1 MTYNQIIERN
11 QEFSDAHRDLNNF
24 GVGGDFDMVLGD
36 QENPYRYNLM
46 WMEDLPS
53 PIETGLESFNF
64 RVYFLGQVTE
74 LEHRE
79 GDLIST
85 NRNEV
90 ISNMRSVA
98 IDFLSYWKQLRSDN
112 NVRFSILT
120 TINVSEDITPDK
132 LYGVNIDVSF
142 KVLQAF
148 NKCIIP
154 MSGIPTPESQ
164 DVSIY
169 GNDTLMVTVA
179 CGNNYEFEIRNES
192 GDLVGT
198 WNAITKIWT
207 VPDGGGSASIDI
219 AVNGTPFY
227 TGVSTNQDLPVKD
240 STGANNVGSKV
251 GSEWRISDTQV
262 ILKNTANET
271 LNTQNF
277 YAESQAN
284 EMVADNVT
292 SDFNGVTLLQE
303 TPSGQNK
310 SFSVVDSNE
319 DPIGSINSDLPNS
332 TQVLVSDSV
341 VTIGTQ
347 SPADPL
353 TPIRSQQNKTI
364 NLVDAIDQ
372 DPVLVTVATDTESL
386 ADLII
391 PNSQVLVK
399 DSAGTTLHT
408 KVVKAGGSANQT
420 VSDVT
425 QTLNG
430 SAITNN
436 KAQTSKAITIRYANN
451 DPVVVTTITDTE
463 TVFIGE
469 VPNPLNT
476 SNPFKTGQTT
486 SYVANDD
493 GALER
498 GNGVSFITL
507 SHNNYFGN
515 TNRFTDELGGQTYT
529 NGWIIDWSSYNQVN
543 GNFIMWNNTY
553 EAAATWANA
562 LAAQPYTRGSHADW
576 YLPNES
582 EIYNLL
588 NRSVSPSTNYAPFNI
603 NVTSNNNGLW
613 TTTTVPNNTLAAYYF
628 SGSAANNT
636 ITGSAKTANQRFIL
650 MRYGNISEL

>member
-1 MTYNQIIERN
+1 VTYNQIIERN
-11 QEFSDAHRDLNNF
+11 QEFSNAHDDLNNF

-36 QENPYRYNLM
+36 QENPYRYPLM

-132 LYGVNIDVSF
+132 LFGVNIDVSF
-142 KVLQAF
+142 KVLQTF

-192 GDLVGT
+192 GNLVGT

-207 VPDGGGSASIDI
+207 VPGGGGSVDIEMNGNAFLSGQTGTVDIPVWDENDNPTGFDDGGVWRIGNSNVNVNDNLVASL
-219 AVNGTPFY
+219 VPSSNLNLY
-227 TGVSTNQDLPVKD
+227 TKD
-240 STGANNVGSKV
+240 SAGNN
-251 GSEWRISDTQV
+251 
-262 ILKNTANET
+262 
-271 LNTQNF
+271 
-277 YAESQAN
+277 
-284 EMVADNVT
+284 
-292 SDFNGVTLLQE
+292 
-303 TPSGQNK
+303 
-310 SFSVVDSNE
+310 
-319 DPIGSINSDLPNS
+319 
-332 TQVLVSDSV
+332 
-341 VTIGTQ
+341 IGTQ
-347 SPADPL
+347 NGNDTDVDDSLITLITQAVPYAL
-353 TPIRSQQNKTI
+353 TPLRAEQPKSLSII
-364 NLVDAIDQ
+364 DAIDF
-372 DPVLVTVATDTESL
+372 DPIQVTVASDTEG
-386 ADLII
+386 AAEFVI

-430 SAITNN
+430 AAITNN

-451 DPVVVTTITDTE
+451 DPVTVTTITDTE

-469 VPNPLNT
+469 VPNVVVPLNT

-493 GALER
+493 GDLKR
-498 GNGVSFITL
+498 GNGASFTTL

-515 TNRFTDELGGQTYT
+515 ANRFTDDLGGQTYT
-529 NGWIIDWSSYNQVN
+529 SGWVIDWATWNQIT
-543 GNFIMWNNTY
+543 GDFIMWYKT
-553 EAAATWANA
+553 AQAGATWTNA
-562 LAAQPYTRGSHADW
+562 MAGQPYNVGGFADC
-576 YLPNES
+576 YLPNAT
-582 EIYNLL
+582 EIGQLYNFELASAL
-588 NRSVSPSTNYAPFNI
+588 NYAPFNYT
-603 NVTSNNNGLW
+603 VFGTASNLW
-613 TTTTVPNNTLAAYYF
+613 TSTTVPSATTTAIAFQGLVVEAAR
-628 SGSAANNT
+628 
-636 ITGSAKTANQRFIL
+636 AKTLVIAFFV

>member
-11 QEFSDAHRDLNNF
+11 QEFSDAHRDLKNF

-36 QENPYRYNLM
+36 QENPYRYPLM

-64 RVYFLGQVTE
+64 RVYFLGLVTE

-142 KVLQAF
+142 KVLQTF

-240 STGANNVGSKV
+240 STGSNNVGSKV
-251 GSEWRISDTQV
+251 GNEFHIGDTQV

-271 LNTQNF
+271 LSTQNF

-319 DPIGSINSDLPNS
+319 YPIGSVNSDLPNS
-332 TQVLVSDSV
+332 TRIL
-341 VTIGTQ
+341 
-347 SPADPL
+347 
-353 TPIRSQQNKTI
+353 
-364 NLVDAIDQ
+364 
-372 DPVLVTVATDTESL
+372 
-386 ADLII
+386 
-391 PNSQVLVK
+391 
-399 DSAGTTLHT
+399 
-408 KVVKAGGSANQT
+408 

-430 SAITNN
+430 AAITNN
-436 KAQTSKAITIRYANN
+436 KAETSKAITIRYANN
-451 DPVVVTTITDTE
+451 DPVTVTTITDTE

-469 VPNPLNT
+469 VPDVIVPLNT

-498 GNGVSFITL
+498 GNGVDFLTL
-507 SHNNYFGN
+507 NHNNYFGN

-582 EIYNLL
+582 ELYNVL
-588 NRSVSPSTNYAPFNI
+588 NRGASPSTNYAPFNI
-603 NVTSNNNGLW
+603 NVTANNNGLW
-613 TTTTVPNNTLAAYYF
+613 TSTTVPNNTLAAYYF

>member
-1 MTYNQIIERN
+1 VTYNQIIERN
-11 QEFSDAHRDLNNF
+11 QEFSNAHRDLNNF

-207 VPDGGGSASIDI
+207 VPGGGGSVDIEMNGNAFLSGQTGTVDIPVWNENDDPTGFDDGGVWRIGNSNVNVNDNLVASL
-219 AVNGTPFY
+219 VPSSNLNLY
-227 TGVSTNQDLPVKD
+227 TKD
-240 STGANNVGSKV
+240 SAGNN
-251 GSEWRISDTQV
+251 
-262 ILKNTANET
+262 
-271 LNTQNF
+271 
-277 YAESQAN
+277 
-284 EMVADNVT
+284 
-292 SDFNGVTLLQE
+292 
-303 TPSGQNK
+303 
-310 SFSVVDSNE
+310 
-319 DPIGSINSDLPNS
+319 
-332 TQVLVSDSV
+332 
-341 VTIGTQ
+341 IGTQ
-347 SPADPL
+347 NGNDTDVDDSLITLITQAVPYAL
-353 TPIRSQQNKTI
+353 TPLRAEQPKSLSII
-364 NLVDAIDQ
+364 DAIDF
-372 DPVLVTVATDTESL
+372 DPIQVTVASDTEG
-386 ADLII
+386 AATFVV
-391 PNSQVLVK
+391 PNGQVLVK
-399 DSAGTTLHT
+399 DSGGNTLHT
-408 KVVKAGGSANQT
+408 KIVKAGGSANQT
-420 VSDVT
+420 VTDVT

-430 SAITNN
+430 SAITPN
-436 KAQTSKAITIRYANN
+436 KAETSKAITIRYANN
-451 DPVVVTTITDTE
+451 DPVTVTTITDTE

-469 VPNPLNT
+469 VPNVVVPLNT

-493 GALER
+493 GDLER
-498 GNGVSFITL
+498 GNGVSFTTL

-529 NGWIIDWSSYNQVN
+529 SGWVIDWSSYNQVN
-543 GNFIMWNNTY
+543 GDFIMWNNTY
-553 EAAATWANA
+553 EATSTWANA

-582 EIYNLL
+582 ELYNLL
-588 NRSVSPSTNYAPFNI
+588 NRGVSPSTNYAPFNI
-603 NVTSNNNGLW
+603 NVTANNNGLW
-613 TTTTVPNNTLAAYYF
+613 TSTTVPNNTAAAYYF

>member
-11 QEFSDAHRDLNNF
+11 QEFSDAHDDLNNF
-24 GVGGDFDMVLGD
+24 GVGGDFDMVLSD
-36 QENPYRYNLM
+36 QENPYRYPLM

-64 RVYFLGQVTE
+64 RVYFLGLVTE

-132 LYGVNIDVSF
+132 LFGVNIDVSF

-207 VPDGGGSASIDI
+207 VPDGGSASIDI

-227 TGVSTNQDLPVKD
+227 TGVSTNQDIPVKD

-271 LNTQNF
+271 LSTQNF

-292 SDFNGVTLLQE
+292 SDFQGSTALEE

-341 VTIGTQ
+341 I
-347 SPADPL
+347 SNSD
-353 TPIRSQQNKTI
+353 
-364 NLVDAIDQ
+364 
-372 DPVLVTVATDTESL
+372 DTYTS
-386 ADLII
+386 
-391 PNSQVLVK
+391 
-399 DSAGTTLHT
+399 T
-408 KVVKAGGSANQT
+408 VKAGGSLELPDETFYFQIDGVT
-420 VSDVT
+420 VATETEPALST
-425 QTLNG
+425 QT
-430 SAITNN
+430 
-436 KAQTSKAITIRYANN
+436 
-451 DPVVVTTITDTE
+451 
-463 TVFIGE
+463 
-469 VPNPLNT
+469 
-476 SNPFKTGQTT
+476 
-486 SYVANDD
+486 
-493 GALER
+493 
-498 GNGVSFITL
+498 
-507 SHNNYFGN
+507 
-515 TNRFTDELGGQTYT
+515 
-529 NGWIIDWSSYNQVN
+529 
-543 GNFIMWNNTY
+543 
-553 EAAATWANA
+553 
-562 LAAQPYTRGSHADW
+562 
-576 YLPNES
+576 
-582 EIYNLL
+582 
-588 NRSVSPSTNYAPFNI
+588 FNI
-603 NVTSNNNGLW
+603 NWN
-613 TTTTVPNNTLAAYYF
+613 
-628 SGSAANNT
+628 
-636 ITGSAKTANQRFIL
+636 
-650 MRYGNISEL
+650 

>member
-1 MTYNQIIERN
+1 VTYNQIIERN
-11 QEFSDAHRDLNNF
+11 QEFSNAHRDLNNF
-24 GVGGDFDMVLGD
+24 GVGGDFDMVLSD

-219 AVNGTPFY
+219 SLNSNLVFEDQTTNLDIEIVDSTDSPTGNWNGTKFEIDNS
-227 TGVSTNQDLPVKD
+227 TININTVEMVSTPPASIVDLLVKKSD
-240 STGANNVGSKV
+240 GTTNTGYKVGAN
-251 GSEWRISDTQV
+251 WQ
-262 ILKNTANET
+262 
-271 LNTQNF
+271 
-277 YAESQAN
+277 
-284 EMVADNVT
+284 
-292 SDFNGVTLLQE
+292 
-303 TPSGQNK
+303 
-310 SFSVVDSNE
+310 
-319 DPIGSINSDLPNS
+319 IG
-332 TQVLVSDSV
+332 
-341 VTIGTQ
+341 
-347 SPADPL
+347 
-353 TPIRSQQNKTI
+353 
-364 NLVDAIDQ
+364 
-372 DPVLVTVATDTESL
+372 
-386 ADLII
+386 
-391 PNSQVLVK
+391 
-399 DSAGTTLHT
+399 
-408 KVVKAGGSANQT
+408 
-420 VSDVT
+420 DVT
-425 QTLNG
+425 QTVNG
-430 SAITNN
+430 ASITNN
-436 KAQTSKAITIRYANN
+436 KAETSKAITIRYANN
-451 DPVVVTTITDTE
+451 DPVTVTTITDTE

-493 GALER
+493 GDLER

-515 TNRFTDELGGQTYT
+515 TNRFTDVVGGQTYT
-529 NGWIIDWSSYNQVN
+529 NNWVIDWSTYNQVT
-543 GNFIMWNNTY
+543 GSYVMWYKVTQTP
-553 EAAATWANA
+553 AAWATVM
-562 LAAQPYTRGSHADW
+562 AAQPYNLGGFTDC
-576 YLPNES
+576 YLPNAT
-582 EIYNLL
+582 EIGQLYNFELAQAL
-588 NRSVSPSTNYAPFNI
+588 NYAPFNYT
-603 NVTSNNNGLW
+603 VVGTASNLW
-613 TTTTVPNNTLAAYYF
+613 TSTTVPTATTTAIAFQGLVVEAAR
-628 SGSAANNT
+628 
-636 ITGSAKTANQRFIL
+636 AKTLSIAFIV